1 MLNSTASRSPTASR
15 LQPSTVANPWCSTSK
30 LQGNEK
36 GNQGRAQGT
45 TTARPRVPGQALPPE
60 KRHVPQGVRQR
71 KISRNKIHRASFQ
84 QSNRGKFDPRVG
96 RQCMY
101 TLWLRG
107 KGTGRRINSIMDR
120 DNSSS
125 PYRKTACGPAHR
137 SPPASWQASP
147 RSRHGPLPL
156 AMLLLLPP
164 PLTPVRRMDVEMSG
178 CVCSRRRQ
186 GQGMRGPGR
195 GAWGRRTLVLY
206 MASLDDVSTT
216 SEDVCVCVRTGILFD
231 KTGYDGQEKARRR
244 FP

>member
-1 MLNSTASRSPTASR
+1 MRRGTRAGHRAPPPQGRGCQGRPSPPKNDMFLRGSAKERSRATRSTARVSNKATG
-15 LQPSTVANPWCSTSK
+15 ANLT
-30 LQGNEK
+30 
-36 GNQGRAQGT
+36 
-45 TTARPRVPGQALPPE
+45 
-60 KRHVPQGVRQR
+60 
-71 KISRNKIHRASFQ
+71 
-84 QSNRGKFDPRVG
+84 RGSV

-101 TLWLRG
+101 TLWRRG

-156 AMLLLLPP
+156 ALLLLLPP

-206 MASLDDVSTT
+206 MVSLDDVSTT
-216 SEDVCVCVRTGILFD
+216 SEDVCVCENWNIV
-231 KTGYDGQEKARRR
+231 
-244 FP
+244 